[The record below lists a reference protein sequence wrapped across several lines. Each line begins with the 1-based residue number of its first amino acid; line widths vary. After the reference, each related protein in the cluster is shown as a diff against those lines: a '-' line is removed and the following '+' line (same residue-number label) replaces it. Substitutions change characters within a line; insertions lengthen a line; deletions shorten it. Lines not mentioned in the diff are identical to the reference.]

1 MLLAKLSAICKLEMK
16 QSCNCVKILL
26 VLVVVGIVGF
36 AWIMGGCNGV
46 VGVTGSDRYGIGL
59 VTGVVVRVVVG
70 SSHIGDVDSG

>member
-1 MLLAKLSAICKLEMK
+1 MLLAKLSVICKLEMK

-59 VTGVVVRVVVG
+59 VTGVVVGVVVG
-70 SSHIGDVDSG
+70 SSHSGDVDSR

>member
-1 MLLAKLSAICKLEMK
+1 MLLAKLSVICKLEMK

-26 VLVVVGIVGF
+26 VLVAVGIVGF

-59 VTGVVVRVVVG
+59 VTGVVVGVVFG